1 MRTSRKGTVLLVT
14 ALFVIAGAAGVFAS
28 GTQQTAAA
36 AEPVTMNYHISGEPG
51 VYDPSANWV
60 YELGVNQW
68 VPLVGWDAVKNEI
81 YPRGATSWTVSADG
95 LTWTFNIRRNWLWS
109 DGRPVTAGDFVY
121 GFQTTVD
128 PATASPTAFRLS
140 IVKNAAA
147 VTKGTMPVSQLGVT
161 AVDDHTLRVTLET
174 PASWFLVS
182 LSTVGWA
189 APKWAR
195 EQHGADWTNPEN
207 IVVNG
212 PYKLTSRIANDV
224 YVLEKNPNYYDAANV
239 QIEKINMIIVPS
251 QATALAMYENGELDT
266 VMVPPADLERVQ
278 RDPVLGKEFT
288 SIARLI
294 TQMYWFNVGKP
305 PFDNVL
311 VRKAFAAA
319 VDKETL
325 VTRITRGGEKATNTT
340 APPGVLGYVDPSSMI
355 GIPYDPAQAA
365 RYLAEAG
372 YPGGRGLPPISLGF
386 NFSEFNANVAQAIQ
400 AMWKTNLGVE
410 VTLNGVEGGAYGTLV
425 AAGEFSVSRAG
436 WGMSYPDANYI
447 HEGLY
452 HSKTV
457 SGTSRDYRWLS
468 PAFDRLIDQAAVETS
483 QARREELYLQAEKI
497 LVQDDVGLIPLFFQS
512 DNRVTKPYLN
522 RILVPLYTQ
531 EFWDW
536 TITR

>member
-1 MRTSRKGTVLLVT
+1 MSRYRKGVALLL
-14 ALFVIAGAAGVFAS
+14 AASFAFVAAAGLFAT
-28 GTQQTAAA
+28 GTQQTAATG
-36 AEPVTMNYHISGEPG
+36 PVTMNYHIPGEPG

-68 VPLVGWDAVKNEI
+68 VPLIGWDAVQNEI

-95 LTWTFNIRRNWLWS
+95 LVWTFNIRRNWLWS
-109 DGRPVTAGDFVY
+109 DGRPVTAHDYAY
-121 GFQTTVD
+121 GFRATVD

-140 IVKNAAA
+140 IVKNATA
-147 VTKGTMPVSQLGVT
+147 VTRGEMPVSELGVT
-161 AVDDHTLRVTLET
+161 AVDDYTLRITLEA

-189 APKWAR
+189 LPQWAR
-195 EQHGADWTNPEN
+195 EQHGPDWTNPEN

-212 PYKLTSRIANDV
+212 PYKLASRVPNDV
-224 YVLEKNPNYYDAANV
+224 YVLEKNPNYYDATNV

-266 VMVPPADLERVQ
+266 VMVPPADLDRVR
-278 RDPVLGKEFT
+278 RDPMLSNEFD
-288 SIARLI
+288 SVPRLI
-294 TQMYWFNVGKP
+294 TQMYWFNVGRP
-305 PFDNVL
+305 PFDDVL

-319 VDKETL
+319 IDKETL
-325 VTRITRGGEKATNTT
+325 VTSITRGGEIATNTT
-340 APPGVLGYVDPSSMI
+340 APPGVFGYVDPSYGI
-355 GIPYDPAQAA
+355 GIPYDPAQARA
-365 RYLAEAG
+365 YLAEAG
-372 YPGGRGLPPISLGF
+372 FPGGRGLPPISLGF

-400 AMWKTNLGVE
+400 AMWRTNLGVE

-436 WGMSYPDANYI
+436 WAMAYPDANYI

-457 SGTSRDYRWLS
+457 VGTARNYRWLS
-468 PAFDRLIDQAAVETS
+468 SEFDRLIDQAATENNL
-483 QARREELYLQAEKI
+483 ARREELYRQAERI
-497 LVQDDVGLIPLFFQS
+497 LVQDDAGLIPLFYQA